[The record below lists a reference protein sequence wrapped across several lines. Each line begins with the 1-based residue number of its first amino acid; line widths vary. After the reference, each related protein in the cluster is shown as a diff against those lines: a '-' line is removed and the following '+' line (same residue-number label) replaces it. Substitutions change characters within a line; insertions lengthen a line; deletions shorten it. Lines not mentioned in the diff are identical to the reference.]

1 MSRGGSSQPGGG
13 CPGRQTE
20 IEMRSSAMG
29 SASRAAPPRRAQR
42 FSGGDRP
49 ISGRP
54 RSQRSHGRRSA
65 SLSGSRRC
73 PMPIASFCM
82 RWNQY
87 PDRVR
92 RLSTLIAEVSISS
105 TLWIVPGSPAS
116 GGPEWRCDGLL
127 GLSPWVAAFGTTLL
141 RFQPLSRGID
151 CRLATTRS
159 GRRWLYGPRA
169 GLLRSIRARIDNAD
183 NKNGESRQC
192 ENRRSA

>member
-1 MSRGGSSQPGGG
+1 MSRGSLSQPGGG
-13 CPGRQTE
+13 CPGRQMD
-20 IEMRSSAMG
+20 IEARSPAMG
-29 SASRAAPPRRAQR
+29 SAEQAPSSRLAQR
-42 FSGGDRP
+42 FACGDRF
-49 ISGRP
+49 ISRRP
-54 RSQRSHGRRSA
+54 RSHRSRGRRSA
-65 SLSGSRRC
+65 SFSGSRRC
-73 PMPIASFCM
+73 RMPIASFCM

-92 RLSTLIAEVSISS
+92 SISTLIAEVSISS

-141 RFQPLSRGID
+141 PFQPLSRGID